1 MQDEPTFRIARS
13 LDDLMKVFMVRAIV
27 FMEEQHIRCRKEI
40 DEHEHSALHVLG
52 EIESEPVAAGRIR
65 FLGDSAKL
73 ERLAVRQEYRTRGYG
88 SKLLVFMLA
97 TARDAGFTRFKL
109 HAQVAARRF
118 YARQGFEVRGEPFLE
133 VNIEHCLMVKEE

>member
-1 MQDEPTFRIARS
+1 MKSQPTFRIARS

-27 FMEEQHIRCRKEI
+27 FMEEQHIRCREEI

-73 ERLAVRQEYRTRGYG
+73 ERLAVRKEYRSKGCG
-88 SKLLVFMLA
+88 SKLLAFMIA